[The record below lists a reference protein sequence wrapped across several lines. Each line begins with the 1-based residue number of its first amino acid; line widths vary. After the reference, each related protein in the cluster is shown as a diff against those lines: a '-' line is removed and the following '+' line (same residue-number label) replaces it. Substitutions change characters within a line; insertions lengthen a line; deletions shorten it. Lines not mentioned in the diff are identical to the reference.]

1 MSPRRG
7 VLVRVTLLATSL
19 AGLLPAQVAP
29 PRIDQGGIAG
39 TLFLVGGGRMPP
51 DVTARFVALAGG
63 SAGRLVV
70 IPTATARAE
79 TADPDAS
86 LQSWRAQGFANVVRL
101 HTRDRAEADQE
112 SFVAPLREATAVWF
126 SGGDQNRIAAAYLGT
141 RVETE
146 LRALLARGG
155 TIGGTSAGTAIQ
167 SRLMIGGGTEEART
181 AQGFDHLPGIVV
193 DQHFAA
199 RSRQARLAGVLAA
212 NPGHVGLGVDESTA
226 LIAHGRRLEVVGS
239 GAVHVLLAAGPERPA
254 STQELKAGGVAD
266 LIALRRAAI
275 DRTQPRFPPA
285 EPTPPNVAAGAL
297 VIVGGGRVPAE
308 VVARFLELAGGAD
321 APIVVLPTAVPD
333 PPADGRTSGESQM
346 FARAGAKDVSVLWQ
360 RGAAVESEAFVAALR
375 RARGVWFGGGR
386 QWRFVDAYA
395 GTIAVELFHDVLR
408 RGGVIGGSSAGASIQ
423 AEYMVRG
430 HPLGNETMMA
440 EGYERGF
447 GFLSGCAID
456 QHFTQRHRERDLAS
470 VIVRFPQL
478 LGIGLDE
485 GTAIVVQESVA
496 TVLGAHAAHF
506 LDHGVAH
513 GDASVPP
520 TKVAAGARYD
530 LAARKL
536 LGK

>member
-1 MSPRRG
+1 MH
-7 VLVRVTLLATSL
+7 VTLLASSL

-29 PRIDQGGIAG
+29 PPIDPDGIAG

-51 DVTARFVALAGG
+51 EVTARFVTLAGG
-63 SAGRLVV
+63 ADGRLVV
-70 IPTATARAE
+70 IPTATARADA
-79 TADPDAS
+79 ADPDVS
-86 LQSWRAQGFANVVRL
+86 LQSWRAHGLRSVVRL
-101 HTRDRAEADQE
+101 HTRDRAEADEE
-112 SFVAPLREATAVWF
+112 SFVAPLRDATAVWF

-155 TIGGTSAGTAIQ
+155 TVGGTSAGTAIQ

-181 AQGFDHLPGIVV
+181 AQGFDHLPGVVV

-212 NPGHVGLGVDESTA
+212 NPGHLGLGVDESTA
-226 LIAHGRRLEVVGS
+226 LITHGRRLEVVGS
-239 GAVHVLLAAGPERPA
+239 GSVHVLLAAGAARSA
-254 STQELKAGGVAD
+254 STLELKAGSVAD
-266 LIALRRAAI
+266 LVALRRAAI
-275 DRTQPRFPPA
+275 DRTQPEFPPT
-285 EPTPPNVAAGAL
+285 EPTPPRLAAGAL
-297 VIVGGGRVPAE
+297 VIAGGGRLPAE
-308 VVARFLELAGGAD
+308 VVARFLELAGGLE
-321 APIVVLPTAVPD
+321 APIVVLPTALPD
-333 PPADGRTSGESQM
+333 PGVDRRTSGESQM
-346 FARAGAKDVSVLWQ
+346 FARAGAKDVTVLWQ
-360 RGAAVESEAFVAALR
+360 RGPEVESEAFVAALR

-395 GTIAVELFHDVLR
+395 GTIAIGLFHDVLR

-456 QHFTQRHRERDLAS
+456 QHFTQRHRERDLAG
-470 VIVRFPQL
+470 VVVRFPQL

-485 GTAIVVQESVA
+485 ATAIVVQESVA
-496 TVLGAHAAHF
+496 TVLGAHAAHVF
-506 LDHGVAH
+506 DRGTAH
-513 GDASVPP
+513 GDTSVLP
-520 TKVAAGARYD
+520 TEVAAGARYD

-536 LGK
+536 LAK

>member
-1 MSPRRG
+1 MTPRRG
-7 VLVRVTLLATSL
+7 LLVHLTLLASSL

-29 PRIDQGGIAG
+29 PRIDPDGMAG

-51 DVTARFVALAGG
+51 EVTARFVALAGG

-70 IPTATARAE
+70 IPTATARAD

-86 LQSWRAQGFANVVRL
+86 LASWRAHGLASVVRL

-112 SFVAPLREATAVWF
+112 NFAAPLRDATAVWF

-141 RVETE
+141 RIETE

-167 SRLMIGGGTEEART
+167 SRLMIGGGTAEART

-212 NPGHVGLGVDESTA
+212 NPGHLGLGVDESTV
-226 LIAHGRRLEVVGS
+226 LIVHGRHLEVVGS
-239 GAVHVLLAAGPERPA
+239 GAVHVLLAAGAARPA

-266 LIALRRAAI
+266 LVARRRAAS
-275 DRTQPRFPPA
+275 DRTHPQFPPE

-297 VIVGGGRVPAE
+297 VIAGGGRLPAE
-308 VVARFLELAGGAD
+308 VVARFLELAGGVD
-321 APIVVLPTAVPD
+321 APIVVLPTALPD
-333 PPADGRTSGESQM
+333 PGVDRRTSGEGQM
-346 FARAGAKDVSVLWQ
+346 FERAGAKDVTVLWE
-360 RGAAVESEAFVAALR
+360 RGADVESEAFVAALR

-395 GTIAVELFHDVLR
+395 GTIAIGRFHDVLR

-423 AEYMVRG
+423 AEFLVRG

-496 TVLGAHAAHF
+496 TVLGTHAAHF
-506 LDHGVAH
+506 FDHGAAH
-513 GDASVPP
+513 GDASMPP
-520 TKVAAGARYD
+520 TRVDAGARYD
-530 LAARKL
+530 LAARKPL
-536 LGK
+536 AK

>member
-1 MSPRRG
+1 MH
-7 VLVRVTLLATSL
+7 LTLLASSL

-29 PRIDQGGIAG
+29 PRIDPNGIAG

-51 DVTARFVALAGG
+51 EVTARFVALAGG

-86 LQSWRAQGFANVVRL
+86 LASWRAHGFASVVRL
-101 HTRDRAEADQE
+101 HTRDRAEADQD
-112 SFVAPLREATAVWF
+112 SFVAPLRDATAVWF
-126 SGGDQNRIAAAYLGT
+126 SGGDQSRIAAAYLGT

-167 SRLMIGGGTEEART
+167 SRLMIAGGKEDART
-181 AQGFDHLPGIVV
+181 AQGFDHLPGSVV

-239 GAVHVLLAAGPERPA
+239 GAVHVLLAAGSERPA
-254 STQELKAGGVAD
+254 ATQELKAGDVAD
-266 LIALRRAAI
+266 LVALRRAAI

-297 VIVGGGRVPAE
+297 VIAGGGSLPAE

-321 APIVVLPTAVPD
+321 APIVILPTAVPD
-333 PPADGRTSGESQM
+333 PPADRRTSGEGRM
-346 FARAGAKDVSVLWQ
+346 FERAGATDITILWE

-386 QWRFVDAYA
+386 QWRFIDAYA
-395 GTIAVELFHDVLR
+395 GTIAVELLHDVLR
-408 RGGVIGGSSAGASIQ
+408 RGGAIGGSSAGASIQ

-440 EGYERGF
+440 EGYERGL
-447 GFLSGCAID
+447 GFLPGCAID
-456 QHFTQRHRERDLAS
+456 QHFTQRKRERDLAS

-478 LGIGLDE
+478 LGIGIDE
-485 GTAIVVQESVA
+485 GTALVVEREVA

-506 LDHGVAH
+506 FDRGAAH
-513 GDASVPP
+513 ADAAMPP
-520 TKVAAGARYD
+520 TRVAAGARYD

-536 LGK
+536 LAK